1 MRPAHK
7 VGIAAVVV
15 VLLGGG
21 LFYGRQK
28 ANGLKNLFSLTYW
41 QNRSTGVDLYSPQKH
56 MLKSGR
62 HDRPQILLTV
72 DDGPHDTIIPMLDV
86 LKEKHVPALFFVV
99 GKNVVKEPALVKRM
113 FDDGHEVGNHTF
125 DHLRLTTLDKKK
137 MLEQLD
143 KCEQAVED
151 ATGRKMTLLR
161 PPGMDFND
169 AVIAEVQSKGYI
181 TVHWGVAA
189 KDFVAKATDGHMT
202 EAIEKTLS
210 VRPEQ
215 VVERVMNNVRNGS
228 IILLHDNPVTAKA
241 MGTIVDRCRAAG
253 YEFVSAKTMLANLP
267 KPIEIESNPTLP
279 NWKPKTKPNPE
290 PKSPHDR

>member
-1 MRPAHK
+1 MKPAQK
-7 VGIAAVVV
+7 IGIAAAVV

-21 LFYGRQK
+21 LFYARRK
-28 ANGLKNLFSLTYW
+28 ANGLRNVFSLNYW
-41 QNRSTGVDLYSPQKH
+41 RNASVGLDLYVPAKH

-62 HDRPQILLTV
+62 HDKPQILLTI
-72 DDGPHDTIIPMLDV
+72 DDGPHDTIIPMMDV

-99 GKNVVKEPALVKRM
+99 GVNVVKNPGLVQRM

-125 DHLRLTTLDKKK
+125 DHLRLTTLTPEK
-137 MLEQLD
+137 MRAQLD

-169 AVIAEVQSKGYI
+169 AVIAEVEAKGYT

-189 KDFVAKATDGHMT
+189 KDFVAKATDGNMT

-215 VVERVMNNVRNGS
+215 VVERVMANVRNGS

-241 MGTIVDRCRAAG
+241 MPMVVDRCRQEG
-253 YEFVSAKTMLANLP
+253 FEFVSAKTMLANLP
-267 KPIEIESNPTLP
+267 KPVVIDANPIIP
-279 NWKPKTKPNPE
+279 GWQPKVKPSAKK
-290 PKSPHDR
+290 